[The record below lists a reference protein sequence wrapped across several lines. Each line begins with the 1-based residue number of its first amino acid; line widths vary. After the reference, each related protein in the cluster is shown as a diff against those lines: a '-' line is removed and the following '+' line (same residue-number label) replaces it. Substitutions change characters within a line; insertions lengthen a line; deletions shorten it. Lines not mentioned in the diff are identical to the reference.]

1 MESKADPD
9 AKKDADLKTV
19 RSNTTRLSFRKPN
32 NVKSAFSMHE
42 NKQSAPKR
50 ATKTSASGSE
60 EEKGTK
66 PQNSD
71 QEDDQ
76 KGIIKKT
83 VLENHGIILGK
94 VIGSGTYAKVK
105 IAYLEEK
112 KIPVAVKIISKN
124 KAPKTYTEKFLPR
137 ELEAVKGLHHEN
149 LIKFYQNIETS
160 HRVYIVMQLAE
171 NGTLLDYIR
180 KVDHLEESLARKL
193 FLQLISAV
201 GYCHLKGVVHR
212 DIKLENILLDSQ
224 NNLKLIDFGF
234 ARSNMIPADD
244 EAILSKTFCGSY
256 AYASPEILRAIPYDP
271 FKSDI
276 WATGVVLYAM
286 VIGRL
291 PFSGN
296 NTSET
301 LKRMNAKL
309 VFPRTPETSGKCKSL
324 IAHILAPLKARYG
337 VDQIKS
343 HPWITE
349 STSNLK

>member
-1 MESKADPD
+1 MASKVDPD
-9 AKKDADLKTV
+9 ANNDDVKAV
-19 RSNTTRLSFRKPN
+19 RSTTTRLSFRKPN
-32 NVKSAFSMHE
+32 NVKSAFSLHE
-42 NKQSAPKR
+42 NKENPKR
-50 ATKTSASGSE
+50 STKNSVSGSE
-60 EEKGTK
+60 DEKAGK
-66 PQNSD
+66 SHQQNSD
-71 QEDDQ
+71 QEDEQ
-76 KGIIKKT
+76 KGMIKKT

-137 ELEAVKGLHHEN
+137 ELEAVKGLHHDN

-180 KVDHLEESLARKL
+180 KVDHLEENLARKL
-193 FLQLISAV
+193 FLQLISAI

-234 ARSNMIPADD
+234 ARSNMIPVDD

-296 NTSET
+296 NTNET
-301 LKRMNAKL
+301 LKRMNSKL

-324 IAHILAPLKARYG
+324 IAHILAPLKSRYG
-337 VDQIKS
+337 VEQIKS

-349 STSNLK
+349 STTNLK